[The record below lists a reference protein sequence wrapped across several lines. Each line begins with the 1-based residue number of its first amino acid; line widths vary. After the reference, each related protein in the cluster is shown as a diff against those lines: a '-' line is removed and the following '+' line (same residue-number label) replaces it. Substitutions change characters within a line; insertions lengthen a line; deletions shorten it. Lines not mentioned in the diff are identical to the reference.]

1 MAEYNSRQ
9 IVPSPSPDFSPQL
22 LPSSPYTYI
31 SPQYTAASPQ
41 YTAATT
47 VAINLRQFE
56 KDSKAQAEREYD
68 AEHGPLPEPPAEDD
82 HTIPE
87 RERNAQKKKRKVR
100 SAIVSRRKTAIYVEK
115 LEAALDVRD
124 NNNASLASQLGVC
137 REVLRET
144 SSRIEKLK
152 RTLHARQDPAQKRLR
167 PTPMPRPGPSTE
179 SPTFFLDPNET
190 FDDLL
195 SISPDEISPMSSYSK
210 ADAHGGVRAT
220 QHNDSECSDG
230 QLSPKQMAYPS
241 SARGLSGFASI
252 RDDSGY
258 RLRAVGLHGT
268 NALQNHH
275 FRTPVAM

>member
-1 MAEYNSRQ
+1 MAEYNSRH
-9 IVPSPSPDFSPQL
+9 IVPSPSPDYSPQL
-22 LPSSPYTYI
+22 LSPSPFTFI
-31 SPQYTAASPQ
+31 SPQYN
-41 YTAATT
+41 AATT

-56 KDSKAQAEREYD
+56 RDSKAQAESEYD

-82 HTIPE
+82 HSIPE
-87 RERNAQKKKRKVR
+87 HERNAQKKKRKVR

-115 LEAALDVRD
+115 LEAALEARD

-167 PTPMPRPGPSTE
+167 TTPVPRPGPSTE
-179 SPTFFLDPNET
+179 APGFFLDHNET

-195 SISPDEISPMSSYSK
+195 SISPEEISPVTSYSK
-210 ADAHGGVRAT
+210 GDSHGGVRAV
-220 QHNDSECSDG
+220 HNTDSECSDG

-241 SARGLSGFASI
+241 SARGFSGFSI

-258 RLRAVGLHGT
+258 RSRAVGLHSGS
-268 NALQNHH
+268 ALQNHH